1 MKAIIEIVPF
11 NTVFDAALA
20 DLSAGGNSNYIL
32 SFNSV
37 ETLFND
43 ITPARLELMNTLAQI
58 GRCSMLKL
66 AQITSRNEEII
77 HIDAMRLIELG
88 LIEQYDDNNIG
99 VPFETLEIHMAL
111 AHAA

>member
-11 NTVFDAALA
+11 NTVFDAAIT

-37 ETLFND
+37 ETLFTD
-43 ITPARLELMNTLAQI
+43 ITPARLELINMLAQI
-58 GRCSMLKL
+58 GRCSMMRL
-66 AQITSRNEEII
+66 AQMTSRSEAIV
-77 HIDAMRLIELG
+77 HADAMRLIELG
-88 LIEQYDDNNIG
+88 LIEQYDENNIG
-99 VPFETLEIHMAL
+99 VPFETLEIHMTL